1 MNTSWIDLE
10 LASVFGGWTLPETEQ
25 MLESG
30 LDETTEAAILLE
42 LAKIE
47 RIVAERRS
55 AIVAQDAAKARA
67 FKALRRHR
75 MVAGA

>member
-1 MNTSWIDLE
+1 MRTSWIDLE

-30 LDETTEAAILLE
+30 LDETTEAAIAIE

-55 AIVAQDAAKARA
+55 ALTAQSAAKARA
-67 FKALRRHR
+67 FRAMRRHR
-75 MVAGA
+75 MVSA